1 MQKSNFKF
9 QNVGQPFRFAFFF
22 NLLLILSLSLIL
34 SSGCRKEKPGAPLGS
49 IFAQLQKPEVWKVPI
64 MSQAQLIGL
73 KRGDVIASYDE
84 EIITTIADLYR
95 AESLAK
101 GKVGNISITILRD
114 GKELSVE
121 AKPEPLGVAPI
132 AWAYSG
138 SLAKSLEDIMNHFA
152 QPGYYDWLSALTGEA
167 FSCTIREGDWSSW
180 GVDSKSDT
188 YFEAIARLTGL
199 SFTLLWCADSSISSP
214 IPVIIEALNNKRVLL
229 VRGGWSYPH
238 QHHWGIITR
247 YEPADSTVYGY
258 TIENGEEQS
267 LSGQILSVYEVKCQ
281 KKVSPDPTDF
291 LITVLD
297 QALEI
302 GLASSDTGWH
312 SGLEA
317 YDILVKDLS
326 RFPVTS
332 EGTELATQIFYRLI
346 WRLIAQKESAIR
358 FFEDIKNAFPEKSA
372 LFDEVVGRQRAI
384 LGRLEGCAATH
395 LPLNSKENQEKLIR
409 VLIEIQELE
418 NDLLGIYEEIIGEM

>member
-1 MQKSNFKF
+1 
-9 QNVGQPFRFAFFF
+9 
-22 NLLLILSLSLIL
+22 
-34 SSGCRKEKPGAPLGS
+34 
-49 IFAQLQKPEVWKVPI
+49 

-73 KRGDVIASYDE
+73 KPGDVILTYDE
-84 EIITTIADLYR
+84 EVITTIADLYR
-95 AESLAK
+95 AESLVK
-101 GKVGNISITILRD
+101 GKTGNVQITIFRN
-114 GKELSVE
+114 GKELTVE
-121 AKPEPLGVAPI
+121 AKPEFLGFAPI

-138 SLAKSLEDIMNHFA
+138 SLAKALEDIMNHFA
-152 QPGYYDWLSALTGEA
+152 QPGYYDWLNALTGEA
-167 FSCTIREGDWSSW
+167 FSCAIREGDWSSW
-180 GVDSKSDT
+180 GVDSRRDDN
-188 YFEAIARLTGL
+188 FEEIARLTGL
-199 SFTLLWCADSSISSP
+199 SFTLFWRADSSTPSP
-214 IPVIIEALNNKRVLL
+214 IPLIIEALNNKRVLL
-229 VRGGWSYPH
+229 VRGGWSYPN

-258 TIENGEEQS
+258 TIENGEEQP
-267 LSGQILSVYEVKCQ
+267 LSGQVLSLYEVKCQ
-281 KKVSPDPTDF
+281 KKFSPDPTDF

-297 QALEI
+297 QALEL

-326 RFPVTS
+326 RLPITS
-332 EGTELATQIFYRLI
+332 EGTELATQFFYRLI

-358 FFEDIKNAFPEKSA
+358 FFEDMKNAFPEKAA

-395 LPLNSKENQEKLIR
+395 LPLNSKENQEKLTR